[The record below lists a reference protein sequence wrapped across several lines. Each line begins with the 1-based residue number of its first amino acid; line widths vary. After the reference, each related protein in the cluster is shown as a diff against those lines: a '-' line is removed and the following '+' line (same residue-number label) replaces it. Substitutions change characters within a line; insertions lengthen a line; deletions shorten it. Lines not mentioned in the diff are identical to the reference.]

1 MHQIIHIYSKT
12 IKYILIDYQSNIILV
27 MNINLKDIFKKPK
40 LQELVQERMPARK
53 SDGSV
58 FVGKQSFFKE
68 FSKISE

>member
-1 MHQIIHIYSKT
+1 
-12 IKYILIDYQSNIILV
+12 